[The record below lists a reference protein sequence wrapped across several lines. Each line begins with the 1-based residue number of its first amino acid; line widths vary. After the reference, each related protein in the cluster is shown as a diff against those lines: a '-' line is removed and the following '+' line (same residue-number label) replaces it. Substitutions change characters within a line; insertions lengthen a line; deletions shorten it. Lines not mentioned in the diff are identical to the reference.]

1 MTDFMNFKIKS
12 TQSFRCAHRTK
23 LYVYI
28 FIEISDHVPCF
39 LTKMNEWWRK
49 AHVLVRLVDVS
60 HTY

>member
-1 MTDFMNFKIKS
+1 MIDFMNFKIKP

-23 LYVYI
+23 LYVHI
-28 FIEISDHVPCF
+28 FIEISDF